1 MGARLLRWLG
11 HLSSRRE
18 RLLLASLTFL
28 VTFGVVR
35 LITHAIQAQTGPFHN
50 LTPGGMHIH
59 HLVWGILGLLLVGY
73 LWLAELGTGRNWA
86 SRLTAALFGL
96 AAALTLDEFALWL
109 NFTDVYFLPKG
120 RESVD
125 AVFIFAGLLSAGW
138 AGGPLVHVIAREWRE
153 LRSRD

>member
-1 MGARLLRWLG
+1 MRARILFILG

-18 RLLLASLTFL
+18 RLLLASLSFL

-35 LITHAIQAQTGPFHN
+35 LITHAIRHGSGPVHN
-50 LTPGGMHIH
+50 LTAGGLHIH

-73 LWLAELGTGRNWA
+73 LWLAELGTGRDWA
-86 SRLTAALFGL
+86 SRLTAILFGL

-109 NFTDVYFLPKG
+109 NLTDVYFLPRG

-138 AGGPLVHVIAREWRE
+138 AGGPLLHLAGRE
-153 LRSRD
+153 LAAFRGRR

>member
-1 MGARLLRWLG
+1 MSGRVLHWLG

-18 RLLLASLTFL
+18 RLLLASLSFL
-28 VTFGVVR
+28 LTFGVVR
-35 LITHAIQAQTGPFHN
+35 LITHAIEDNRGPFAN
-50 LTPGGMHIH
+50 LTAGGTHIH

-73 LWLAELGTGRNWA
+73 LWLAELGTGRDWA

-109 NFTDVYFLPKG
+109 NLTDVYFLPKG

-125 AVFIFAGLLSAGW
+125 AVFIFAGLLSLGW
-138 AGGPLVHVIAREWRE
+138 AGGPLVGVIAREWKQ
-153 LRSRD
+153 LRGR